1 MSDTATHLVDRVL
14 PRVPVRQWVLSI
26 PPPLRYLLAWDTEL
40 CAATARIFMRAV
52 HRHLGRAAKREGI
65 VRRAREAQFGAVC
78 EVQRWGG
85 SVNLNIHL
93 HALVA
98 DGVFVAQPEPKPQSS
113 AVSFRALPAPSHGE
127 LNAVAWEVC
136 ERVVRLL
143 QKRGQW
149 IDAPAEDDRLAE
161 REPLLSRLYA
171 ASIAGTLVLGE
182 RAGQRQLRLYG
193 AAARPLDDDG
203 KVRNAYGFNLHAG
216 VRVSAHDRAGLE
228 RLARYVTRPPLSKQR
243 LTRQADGRYRI
254 ALKMAWRDGTSHIV
268 LDGPELVGR
277 LAALVPPPRFHLTRY
292 YGVFAPRAKLR
303 RAVVPGCDNET
314 QRDADESPC
323 HLGEAANLQSAPAQR
338 RRLTWAKLLSRVF
351 SVDVLACPKCSSEMQ
366 RVEVCTNA
374 ERIREVLAGIAA
386 ATGPPLEAPA
396 A

>member
-1 MSDTATHLVDRVL
+1 
-14 PRVPVRQWVLSI
+14 
-26 PPPLRYLLAWDTEL
+26 
-40 CAATARIFMRAV
+40 
-52 HRHLGRAAKREGI
+52 
-65 VRRAREAQFGAVC
+65 
-78 EVQRWGG
+78 
-85 SVNLNIHL
+85 
-93 HALVA
+93 
-98 DGVFVAQPEPKPQSS
+98 
-113 AVSFRALPAPSHGE
+113 
-127 LNAVAWEVC
+127 
-136 ERVVRLL
+136 
-143 QKRGQW
+143 
-149 IDAPAEDDRLAE
+149 
-161 REPLLSRLYA
+161 
-171 ASIAGTLVLGE
+171 
-182 RAGQRQLRLYG
+182 
-193 AAARPLDDDG
+193 
-203 KVRNAYGFNLHAG
+203 
-216 VRVSAHDRAGLE
+216 
-228 RLARYVTRPPLSKQR
+228 
-243 LTRQADGRYRI
+243 
-254 ALKMAWRDGTSHIV
+254 MAWRDGTSHIV

-366 RVEVCTNA
+366 RVEVCTSA